1 MGFSLLLQ
9 SPPSPSFHP
18 APVPAPVVPLHQM
31 DKDLG
36 QVSTGLKP
44 GHPLAWVSNVQGP
57 AGLMDT
63 RLL

>member
-1 MGFSLLLQ
+1 MSFFLLLQ

-18 APVPAPVVPLHQM
+18 APGPAPAVLLEQM

-36 QVSTGLKP
+36 QVSTGLKSGP
-44 GHPLAWVSNVQGP
+44 PPAWVSNVQGP
-57 AGLMDT
+57 AGLVDT